1 MEQNAF
7 KICEIALRLLTR
19 REHSQYELSSK
30 LALRGFETS
39 DINPVIQTLIQQ
51 GLLSDERFVENYIR
65 MRVRLGFGPVK
76 IKHELSSHHLEETL
90 IKKHLNEYANKWTDL
105 AETARIKHFG
115 KKIPSDYKAYAKQ
128 AHFLQYRGFTRDQ
141 INTVLPYKKS
151 LQSNT

>member
-7 KICEIALRLLTR
+7 KIRETALRLLTR
-19 REHSQYELSSK
+19 REHSTYELSSK

-39 DINPVIQTLIQQ
+39 EINPVIQTLIQQ

-76 IKHELSSHHLEETL
+76 IQHELTLHHLDFAL
-90 IKKHLNEYANKWTDL
+90 INKYLNNYADEWLDL

-115 KKIPSDYKAYAKQ
+115 GKIPSDYKTYAKQ
-128 AHFLQYRGFTRDQ
+128 AHFLQYRGFTHDQ

-151 LQSNT
+151 L